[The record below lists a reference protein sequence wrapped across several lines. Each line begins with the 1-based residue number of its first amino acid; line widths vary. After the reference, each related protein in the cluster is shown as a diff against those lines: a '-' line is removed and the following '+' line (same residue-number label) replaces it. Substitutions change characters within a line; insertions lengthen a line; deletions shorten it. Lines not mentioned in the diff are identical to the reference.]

1 MLPNVFT
8 KCACSPLLA
17 LNPEKRKIV
26 FLMTA
31 ETGSSSVAMTH
42 HGIAY
47 LISRSMSEG
56 MDSGNPH
63 HRSSATVTMT
73 CSHVPPITHT
83 PFLCHNMAFRWGVCN
98 RLANK
103 TLLNGWTELIINRRE
118 KISHIYDA
126 GKVFETPSASMQIF
140 KLIMYSSER
149 DRQYLSK
156 SHCIMYKLLYFNY
169 SCVYI
174 VLCLS
179 VVFCSM
185 FTLRATWMH
194 SEAKHTLKNYVSII
208 YITNLDN
215 DGCYISKLHALRKTD
230 VK

>member
-1 MLPNVFT
+1 MFLQNVPAHLFWPWT
-8 KCACSPLLA
+8 QKNGKLFFSWQQKLDPHLLQWHITVSPTWSPDPCQKEWTLEIPIIDPPPLSRWPA
-17 LNPEKRKIV
+17 
-26 FLMTA
+26 
-31 ETGSSSVAMTH
+31 AM
-42 HGIAY
+42 
-47 LISRSMSEG
+47 
-56 MDSGNPH
+56 
-63 HRSSATVTMT
+63 
-73 CSHVPPITHT
+73 SHTHT

-185 FTLRATWMH
+185 FTLRATWIN

-215 DGCYISKLHALRKTD
+215 DGCYFSKLHALRKTD